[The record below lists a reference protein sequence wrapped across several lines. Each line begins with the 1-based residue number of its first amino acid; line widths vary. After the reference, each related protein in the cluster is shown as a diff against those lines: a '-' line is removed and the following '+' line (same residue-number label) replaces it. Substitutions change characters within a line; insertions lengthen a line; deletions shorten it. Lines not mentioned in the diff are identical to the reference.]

1 MPGEPVV
8 GGSEVSTSAVAEL
21 LADHPDGVAA
31 TAQLVRAAVLRAQP
45 QLTERVRHGWHS
57 INYRDPVAGLVC
69 AIFPTADR
77 VRLVFERGAE
87 LPDVDGLLTGAGK
100 QVRMLVFEPGSP
112 VDDDVVGRYLDLAV
126 DIGAARRAR

>member
-8 GGSEVSTSAVAEL
+8 SGSEVSSSAVAEL

-31 TAQLVRAAVLRAQP
+31 TAQLVRAAVLRAHP

-57 INYRDPVAGLVC
+57 INYRDPVAGFVC

-87 LPDVDGLLTGAGK
+87 LPDVDGLLTGSGK
-100 QVRMLVFEPGSP
+100 QVRMLVFEPGRP

-126 DIGAARRAR
+126 DIGAARPAR